1 MARARERV
9 RRLKR
14 GAEPRRCK
22 GRVIVGRVA
31 LPGGAPVIEMAQ
43 LDVEHR
49 GLQLVD
55 AEVTA
60 DEGME
65 VLGLAAVHAQ
75 HFHVL
80 GQAGIVGDTHAGIA
94 EGTEVL
100 GRKERQAPHI
110 AEAAGARPGCIGCTD
125 RLGRVLD
132 DLQLVAT
139 RERHQ
144 RRHVGHLAVEMHRH
158 QRPHSAAGAAVDEL
172 PSALQAVLGQE
183 LRDCVGR
190 EVESRRIDV
199 EEQRP
204 RAGAY
209 DRARGGEEAEGAG
222 DDLVTGADLE
232 CHQRQQQRIRARG
245 NADPVAAL
253 TVGADGGLEF
263 PDRAAQDEML
273 ARAHLGDGRF
283 DLRREGLVLKLKIEQ
298 RHLHGGRAGGLY
310 TGSRH
315 GGPVQRL

>member
-1 MARARERV
+1 
-9 RRLKR
+9 
-14 GAEPRRCK
+14 
-22 GRVIVGRVA
+22 
-31 LPGGAPVIEMAQ
+31 MAQ

-60 DEGME
+60 DEGVE

-75 HFHVL
+75 HLHVL
-80 GQAGIVGDTHAGIA
+80 GQRGIVGDTHAGIA
-94 EGTEVL
+94 EGAEVL
-100 GRKERQAPHI
+100 GRKERQAPHV
-110 AEAAGARPGCIGCTD
+110 AEAAGPRPGRIGCTD
-125 RLGRVLD
+125 CLRRVLD

-144 RRHVGHLAVEMHRH
+144 RRHVGHLAVQMHRH
-158 QRPHSAAGAAVDEL
+158 QGPHTAAGAAVDEL
-172 PSALQAVLGQE
+172 PSSLQAVLGQE
-183 LRDCVGR
+183 LRDGGWR
-190 EVESRRIDV
+190 EVESCRIDV

-204 RAGAY
+204 RAGTY
-209 DRARGGEEAEGAG
+209 DRARRGEEAEGAG

-232 CHQRQQQRIRARG
+232 RHQRQQQRIRAGG

-253 TVGADGGLEF
+253 TVSADRRLQL

-273 ARAHLGDGRF
+273 ARAHLGDGRL

-298 RHLHGGRAGGLY
+298 RHLHGGGASGMYR
-310 TGSRH
+310 GSRH